1 MDFSQTP
8 IINSTQFEDRYYLI
22 EEESQ
27 ISSHKDCTIFK
38 AFDAITEHS
47 VFIKIP
53 NPDGIEITI
62 KDYDGDFRQILHLD
76 HKNIIKVHDFFRVK
90 QGLSSDIGT
99 LIPFI
104 IYEYF
109 EGKTLKS
116 ISINQ
121 LRESDLIDIF
131 DQIKEGINYLN
142 TKGWVHRDIKSENIL
157 VLEGQD
163 KFQVKIIDI
172 ENIGH
177 IGFSPKQLVGTPKFL
192 APEITLNSQL
202 SQSQDYWAYGCL
214 MYEILLGEPPFGIRN
229 FQLDGIQLIEEYQHR
244 INNSR
249 LYNKTS
255 LIQNHYFRNK
265 IIDSL
270 QLNPKNRK
278 I

>member
-8 IINSTQFEDRYYLI
+8 IINSIQFEERYLI
-22 EEESQ
+22 EEQSQ

-38 AFDAITEHS
+38 AFDIVNEHN

-53 NPDGIEITI
+53 NPNGIEITI
-62 KDYDGDFRQILHLD
+62 QDYDGDFEQLLNLD
-76 HKNIIKVHDFFRVK
+76 HNNIIKIHDFFRVE
-90 QGLSSDIGT
+90 QQLNSDICAT
-99 LIPFI
+99 LPFI

-109 EGKTLKS
+109 EGVTLKS

-121 LRESDLIDIF
+121 LNESDLVNIF
-131 DQIKEGINYLN
+131 DQVKEGISYLH

-157 VLEGQD
+157 VSKIQD
-163 KFQVKIIDI
+163 KFRVKIIDI

-177 IGFSPKQLVGTPKFL
+177 IGFSPKQLVGTPEFL

-202 SQSQDYWAYGCL
+202 SPSQDYWAYGCL
-214 MYEILLGEPPFGIRN
+214 IYEVLLGEPPFGVRN
-229 FQLDGIQLIEEYQHR
+229 FQLDGINLIQEYQHR
-244 INNSR
+244 INISR
-249 LYNKTS
+249 LNDRMS
-255 LIQNHYFRNK
+255 FIENRYFKNK

-270 QLNPKNRK
+270 QLNPQNRK